1 MAAQGYT
8 NAADMSPPKTSK
20 TNKISVNCLPQSC
33 DGEKLRDGTHRE
45 VSKPPHK
52 PLADAEDS
60 DPDEDKTNGFDKS
73 KACERGSDGSSPIRQ
88 GAEYAA
94 AAMVYSQPPE
104 AVANTFMDVTPDV
117 QARMLS
123 SRLFQTHSGAVYRKR
138 APQRHP
144 LSLGMPLGIESREAP
159 CPACAPDAMV
169 LVHFQPTPPYAPTD
183 VSANGPCETT
193 VFSSRFQSRDA

>member
-20 TNKISVNCLPQSC
+20 TNKISANCFPQSC

-60 DPDEDKTNGFDKS
+60 DPDEDKTNGLDKS

-94 AAMVYSQPPE
+94 AAMVYSQPPV
-104 AVANTFMDVTPDV
+104 AVANTFMDV
-117 QARMLS
+117 QAP
-123 SRLFQTHSGAVYRKR
+123 GAVYRKR
-138 APQRHP
+138 APQRNP
-144 LSLGMPLGIESREAP
+144 LSLGMPLNVESCDGPPR
-159 CPACAPDAMV
+159 PACAPDALV
-169 LVHFQPTPPYAPTD
+169 LAHFQPTPPYAPTD